1 LELGDFEISQFQNS
15 KIKTTNMSPYLPK
28 LTNALLCLLLC
39 LCAQAQT
46 FRNPIRDAAP
56 DPTMT
61 YYNGYYYLTYT
72 NGSQLDMV
80 KAASVA
86 ELRTAPVVT
95 VWTDNNPSRCC
106 HMWAPAL
113 RLLNGPNGLRWYLYY
128 CADDG
133 NDVTH
138 RNYVLESSGLD
149 PMGPYTFKNKLIP
162 TSGDEKGIDG
172 NVLVKDDGSMYFIW
186 CFNSRIAIATMSN
199 PWTVTSNKVIISV
212 PTLAWERQMAAV
224 NENPAI
230 IKRNGKT
237 FLTYSASHCAS
248 PGYAMGMLTNSDGNY
263 MNAASW
269 VKSSTPVFQSSAANG
284 VYGTGGN
291 DFFKSPD
298 GTEDWFVYHATSN
311 PNGDCGNGRS
321 SRIQKV
327 TWNANGTP
335 NFGVPV
341 STATDVRMPSAGIIV
356 PDGTYRITNVGS
368 GKVLDA
374 TGCLGDNGVSMN
386 QWDWWGGDCQRWV
399 FQHMGDGWYKI
410 TCRLGGRALDN
421 ASCLAADGN
430 KIQLWDWLNN
440 DCQRWKIEDWGGGQ
454 MRLVNKA
461 SGKLLDVNNGSTAN
475 GAQVWQWSANGT
487 NAQRWTLTRVSPN
500 YIANGTYRIRLAR
513 NNKVMEPS
521 GGNDTRGTAMGQ
533 WDWVDS
539 SYQRWV
545 VEATADGWYK
555 FTSPNGF
562 ALDLEVCNN
571 LDGGK
576 VMLWDWL
583 DNDCQRWGFEAIG
596 NGQYGIISKASGKAL
611 DAPDPDNGGRV
622 YQWQWLNNG
631 NQHWFVEAPP
641 APSGARTTTTVSRL
655 SIMPNPITAGHQL
668 QMIYRSDG
676 TQPATIT
683 VYDMFGRIVQQQK
696 VTVQN
701 GYNRFVLQT
710 ETLRRGVYS
719 TTIQLSNNKKE
730 SRKIVIR

>member
-1 LELGDFEISQFQNS
+1 
-15 KIKTTNMSPYLPK
+15 
-28 LTNALLCLLLC
+28 
-39 LCAQAQT
+39 
-46 FRNPIRDAAP
+46 
-56 DPTMT
+56 
-61 YYNGYYYLTYT
+61 
-72 NGSQLDMV
+72 
-80 KAASVA
+80 
-86 ELRTAPVVT
+86 
-95 VWTDNNPSRCC
+95 
-106 HMWAPAL
+106 
-113 RLLNGPNGLRWYLYY
+113 
-128 CADDG
+128 
-133 NDVTH
+133 
-138 RNYVLESSGLD
+138 
-149 PMGPYTFKNKLIP
+149 
-162 TSGDEKGIDG
+162 
-172 NVLVKDDGSMYFIW
+172 
-186 CFNSRIAIATMSN
+186 MSN

-327 TWNANGTP
+327 TWNANNTP

-341 STATDVRMPSAGIIV
+341 STATDVPIPSSPIII
-356 PDGTYRITNVGS
+356 PNGTYRITHASS
-368 GKVLDA
+368 GRVLDA
-374 TGCLGDNGVSMN
+374 MGCSGNNGTLPN
-386 QWDWWGGDCQRWV
+386 IWDWYGADCQRWL
-399 FQHMGDGWYKI
+399 FEHTGDGWYKI

-421 ASCLAADGN
+421 DRCLPNDGN

-440 DCQRWKIEDWGGGQ
+440 DCQRWRIESWGNGTV
-454 MRLVNKA
+454 RLKNKS
-461 SGKLLDVNNGSTAN
+461 SGKLLDVSNDGSTN
-475 GAQVWQWSANGT
+475 GAVVFQWSSTGA
-487 NAQRWTLTRVSPN
+487 NAQRWLLQPVSGN
-500 YIANGTYRIRLAR
+500 YIADGTYRVRLAK
-513 NNKVMEPS
+513 NNKVLEPS
-521 GGNDTRGTAMGQ
+521 GGNDTRGIAMNQ

-539 SYQRWV
+539 SYQKWK
-545 VEATADGWYK
+545 VEATPDGWYK
-555 FTSPNGF
+555 FTTPNGF
-562 ALDLEVCNN
+562 ALDLENCNTT
-571 LDGGK
+571 DGGK

-583 DNDCQRWGFEAIG
+583 NNDCQRWGVTALA
-596 NGQYGIISKASGKAL
+596 NGQYAIVSKVSGKVL
-611 DAPDPDNGGRV
+611 DAAGNDNGGVV
-622 YQWQWLNNG
+622 YQWTWLNNA
-631 NQHWFVEAPP
+631 NQYWFVEAPP
-641 APSGARTTTTVSRL
+641 APSGARTTTTVSRF

-668 QMIYRSDG
+668 QLIYRSDG

-683 VYDMFGRIVQQQK
+683 VYDMFGRIVHQQK

-710 ETLRRGVYS
+710 ETLHRGVYS

-730 SRKIVIR
+730 TRKIVIR